1 MAYGSLKNYKV
12 TIFSDMEIA
21 KSTDYK
27 FKQGITS
34 YKASV
39 MAGGNTV
46 KLDGFVRVNKVVA

>member
-12 TIFSDMEIA
+12 TLFSDVEIQ

-34 YKASV
+34 YRASV

-46 KLDGFVRVNKVVA
+46 KLDGFVRVTKTVA